1 MKNTRFSVLL
11 GLTFIAASGMCGL
24 PTTAA
29 PSSGAAVANS
39 GSKTPADLLGSWS
52 WTTISG
58 VNYKDTTTGQLSA
71 PSGMSAKFTFTRD
84 GRYKFFFYVRQQTYS
99 LVTESTTNAEG
110 TVTFGDDGTFTVRP
124 TRGHYKGHTGS
135 RIIDRP
141 MTEAERKPVVWYWEW
156 RTEDG
161 KRKLYIGPGKNSMSL
176 FKPDK

>member
-1 MKNTRFSVLL
+1 MKNKRFPVLL
-11 GLTFIAASGMCGL
+11 GLTFIAASGMWSL

-29 PSSGAAVANS
+29 AQKASAANS
-39 GSKTPADLLGSWS
+39 AGKIPADLLGSWS
-52 WTTISG
+52 WTTISS

-71 PSGMSAKFTFTRD
+71 PSGMSAKFTFTKD

-110 TVTFGDDGTFTVRP
+110 TVTFGDGTFTVRP
-124 TRGHYKGHTGS
+124 AKGHYKGHTGS

-161 KRKLYIGPGKNSMSL
+161 KRKLYIGPGKSSMSL